1 MLQTLMSKSAE
12 AVPTNKIYPSQPVP
26 QELLQARENALDDMP
41 CRVSSW
47 LVWLLLALIAGCW
60 YLLPNPFL
68 AIAIACMPA
77 AIWLVLKWPF
87 GMVLGFVLLSF
98 FRLHELYPP
107 LMALRLPQLFA
118 LAAIASMAWHLF
130 VIRKLQMYWNS
141 DFNWLLAFFALCAVG
156 VVLAS
161 NRGVA
166 MAYFN
171 GVFSKI
177 ALMTLVIAWLLRKPE
192 DFKQAAMAFIIAGSM
207 VALVALSNAAAGIE
221 VVEGN
226 RVTIGRSFGSTL
238 GDPNDLALVLLFPL
252 GFTLGWLCHNK
263 GFSRFIAA
271 LAFVLLIM
279 AILAT
284 QSRGGLLGV
293 MTVSGVFAWR
303 RIENKALL
311 VTAGLVVLLGLFAM
325 AGIDQRSS
333 GGAAE
338 QGIDESAMGRIYA
351 WQAAFSMAIHSPMTG
366 VGLDNFYANYYFHSP
381 HWDGKNHAV
390 HSTWF
395 GILAETGFVGLLVF
409 IAVLWRMLKRIV
421 ALVAETHQPP
431 ATQMVAEAV
440 LAGLLGT
447 IISGTFLTQG
457 FTWPF
462 YIFFALILALKQC
475 RIATEQSFA
484 K

>member
-1 MLQTLMSKSAE
+1 MNKSLISKSAE
-12 AVPTNKIYPSQPVP
+12 AVPNELSKI
-26 QELLQARENALDDMP
+26 QARLPNSAPHVLGLGSGALLISLLVI
-41 CRVSSW
+41 VSC
-47 LVWLLLALIAGCW
+47 GW
-60 YLLPNPFL
+60 YWLPNPLVAL
-68 AIAIACMPA
+68 ALAVIPPA
-77 AIWLVLKWPF
+77 TYLMLKYPF
-87 GMVLGFVLLSF
+87 VMVLGFVLLSF

-118 LAAIASMAWHLF
+118 IAAMVSMGWHLF
-130 VIRKLQMYWNS
+130 VIRKMQMYWNADLS
-141 DFNWLLAFFALCAVG
+141 WLLGFFLLCALG

-166 MAYFN
+166 ISYFN

-177 ALMTLVIAWLLRKPE
+177 ALMTLVIAWLLRKPN
-192 DFKQAAMAFIIAGSM
+192 DFKQAAVAFVIAGAL

-221 VVEGN
+221 MVEGN

-252 GFTLGWLCHNK
+252 GFTVGFMCHAQGWRRITASCV
-263 GFSRFIAA
+263 FI
-271 LAFVLLIM
+271 LLMM

-293 MTVSGVFAWR
+293 LTVVGVFGWR
-303 RIENKALL
+303 RVNNKAVLVILGLLALL
-311 VTAGLVVLLGLFAM
+311 VLFAL

-338 QGIDESAMGRIYA
+338 QGVDESAMGRIYA
-351 WQAAFSMAIHSPMTG
+351 WQAAIAMAVHAPFTG
-366 VGLDNFYANYYFHSP
+366 VGLDNFYANYYFYSP

-395 GILAETGFVGLLVF
+395 GILAETGFVGLTVF
-409 IAVLWRMLKRIV
+409 VAIVWRMVRRIRSV
-421 ALVAETHQPP
+421 VTAKVQSA
-431 ATQMVAEAV
+431 AVQMVAESV

-447 IISGTFLTQG
+447 IVSGTFLTQG

-462 YIFFALILALKQC
+462 YIFFALIVALKQSQH
-475 RIATEQSFA
+475 R
-484 K
+484 

>member
-1 MLQTLMSKSAE
+1 MMQSLPMRSAE
-12 AVPTNKIYPSQPVP
+12 AVPNSINEQH
-26 QELLQARENALDDMP
+26 QAQLANQLVTSRSARFSVGLWALMVLIAVAWYALP
-41 CRVSSW
+41 TP
-47 LVWLLLALIAGCW
+47 LLAVALA
-60 YLLPNPFL
+60 LLPV
-68 AIAIACMPA
+68 
-77 AIWLVLKWPF
+77 AIWLMLNWPF

-118 LAAIASMAWHLF
+118 LAALVSMAWQLL
-130 VIRKLQMYWNS
+130 VIRKMQIYWNR
-141 DFNWLLAFFALCAVG
+141 DFNWLMGFFVLCAIG
-156 VVLAS
+156 VLLAS
-161 NRGVA
+161 NRSVA

-177 ALMTLVIAWLLRKPE
+177 ALMTIIIAWLLRAPS
-192 DFKQAAMAFIIAGSM
+192 DFKQAAMAFIIAGSL
-207 VALVALSNAAAGIE
+207 VAMVALSNAAAGIE

-252 GFTLGWLCHNK
+252 GFTLGWLLHAQ
-263 GFSRFIAA
+263 GWSRLVA
-271 LAFVLLIM
+271 LVALVLLVM

-293 MTVSGVFAWR
+293 MTVVGVFAWR
-303 RIENKALL
+303 RVKNKTLLLL
-311 VTAGLVVLLGLFAM
+311 VAGVALMVLFAL

-351 WQAAFSMAIHSPMTG
+351 WQAAFSMALHSPVSG
-366 VGLDNFYANYYFHSP
+366 VGLDNFYANYYFYSS

-395 GILAETGFVGLLVF
+395 GILAETGFVGLALF
-409 IAVLWRMLKRIV
+409 IAVLWRMVTRIISV
-421 ALVAETHQPP
+421 ANIRAQHP
-431 ATQMVAEAV
+431 ATLMVAESV

-447 IISGTFLTQG
+447 VVSGTFLTQG

-462 YIFFALILALKQC
+462 YIFFALILAL
-475 RIATEQSFA
+475 RQSINQQNSDFA